1 MNSEYLIKI
10 LYNLNGRS
18 TTVHVGHDFKFL
30 NSFPNLQF
38 WRVFNILRHVPVL
51 LRDLYLFDAGLK
63 YPANIIMTTVNIILT
78 FYY

>member
-1 MNSEYLIKI
+1 MVEAL
-10 LYNLNGRS
+10 
-18 TTVHVGHDFKFL
+18 VFFKFL
-30 NSFPNLQF
+30 NPIPNSQF
-38 WRVFNILRHVPVL
+38 WRVFYILRHVPVL